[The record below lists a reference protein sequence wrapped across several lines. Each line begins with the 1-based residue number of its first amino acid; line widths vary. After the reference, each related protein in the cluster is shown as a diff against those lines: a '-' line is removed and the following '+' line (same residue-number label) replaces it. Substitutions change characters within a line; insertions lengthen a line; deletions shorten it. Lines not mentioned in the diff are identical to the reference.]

1 MTFVTV
7 GSRFQVV
14 IPKEERTRL
23 KLKPNTKVAIEAR
36 DDHLVIFPV
45 RDSGLRGLGKELANG
60 TDAGDYVKRLRQE
73 WSRWS

>member
-1 MTFVTV
+1 MTFATV

-14 IPKEERTRL
+14 IPKEERKRL
-23 KLKPNTKVAIEAR
+23 KLRPNTKVAIEAR

-45 RDSGLRGLGKELANG
+45 RDSGPRGLGKELANG

-73 WSRWS
+73 WSRRA